1 MVRKTRIDFVNDPV
15 QLAVRMLQ
23 DQQKAA
29 MDSLQVGKKTS
40 LLRRA
45 LPPEITVKEFV
56 DIMKGSN

>member
-40 LLRRA
+40 LLRQM